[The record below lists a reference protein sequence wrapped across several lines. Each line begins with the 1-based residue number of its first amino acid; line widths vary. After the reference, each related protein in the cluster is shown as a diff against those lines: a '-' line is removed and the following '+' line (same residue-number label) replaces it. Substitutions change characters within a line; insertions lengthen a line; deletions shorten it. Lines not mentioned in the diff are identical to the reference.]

1 MLLAV
6 SSVLLQCPLALQC
19 LIPGF
24 APVVPFALV
33 FFFLAHVSSFLGGGG
48 ELP

>member
-6 SSVLLQCPLALQC
+6 LLHCPLALQR
-19 LIPGF
+19 LTPGF
-24 APVVPFALV
+24 APVVPFALL
-33 FFFLAHVSSFLGGGG
+33 FFLVHVSSFLGGGG